1 MMGCEDI
8 NTLMIEYI
16 DGALNDE
23 DARRVDEH
31 LSSCEDCRAEM
42 ANMKSLLMK
51 LDDFEMEEPSENLK
65 RNFQSMVDSYSLGM
79 NNRKI
84 PWHEAVG
91 NWIESWWPKRP
102 LIQFVTTV
110 AVLIIGLVT
119 GLNISYK
126 TGSKNDIAQLKTGMN
141 QLNKVVMTSLL
152 NQSSAADRIS
162 GLSKTGQLKNV
173 DNQFYSTLLLL
184 LNSDPNVNVRLAA
197 VNALTNFVDNE
208 YVRRE
213 LVISLG
219 LQSSPLVQ
227 VSLIDLLASI
237 KEADSSSTL
246 IRMINNPEVNEQVK
260 ERARKALKQFI

>member
-126 TGSKNDIAQLKTGMN
+126 TGSKNDIAQL
-141 QLNKVVMTSLL
+141 
-152 NQSSAADRIS
+152 
-162 GLSKTGQLKNV
+162 
-173 DNQFYSTLLLL
+173 
-184 LNSDPNVNVRLAA
+184 
-197 VNALTNFVDNE
+197 
-208 YVRRE
+208 
-213 LVISLG
+213 
-219 LQSSPLVQ
+219 
-227 VSLIDLLASI
+227 
-237 KEADSSSTL
+237 
-246 IRMINNPEVNEQVK
+246 
-260 ERARKALKQFI
+260 